1 MAKRLPLPKRFCC
14 AVTGKAYG
22 ALRDLNAEYGFGNNY
37 CLSFLLEILD
47 RIAGKDQLDA
57 TFRKKTLKY
66 GTPEKGKV

>member
-1 MAKRLPLPKRFCC
+1 M
-14 AVTGKAYG
+14 
-22 ALRDLNAEYGFGNNY
+22 NAEYGFGNNY